1 MNEPNITTS
10 SKAQKVLVEDH
21 SISIEIYKLE
31 GTSGW
36 TLEVI
41 NDQGTSIVWDEL
53 FGSDDDALAIALET
67 LDEEGLAIFTDNDVP
82 SNGDNVIPFNRND

>member
-53 FGSDDDALAIALET
+53 FGSDADALTMALDT
-67 LDEEGLAIFTDNDVP
+67 LYVVE
-82 SNGDNVIPFNRND
+82 

>member
-1 MNEPNITTS
+1 MNEPNITNS
-10 SKAQKVLVEDH
+10 SKTQKILVEDH

-67 LDEEGLAIFTDNDVP
+67 LDEEGLTIFTDNEIP
-82 SNGDNVIPFNRND
+82 SNDDNVIPFNRNY

>member
-53 FGSDDDALAIALET
+53 LGSDDDALAIALET

-82 SNGDNVIPFNRND
+82 SNDDNVIPFNRND

>member
-82 SNGDNVIPFNRND
+82 SNDDNVIPFNRND

>member
-10 SKAQKVLVEDH
+10 SKTQKILVEDH

-36 TLEVI
+36 TLEII
-41 NDQGTSIVWDEL
+41 NDQGTSIVWEDL
-53 FGSDDDALAIALET
+53 FGSDEDALTIALET
-67 LDEEGLAIFTDNDVP
+67 IDEEGLAIFTDNDTP
-82 SNGDNVIPFNRND
+82 SNDDNVITFNRND

>member
-82 SNGDNVIPFNRND
+82 SNDDNVIPFNRN

>member
-1 MNEPNITTS
+1 MNEPNIITS
-10 SKAQKVLVEDH
+10 NKNQKVLVEDH

-41 NDQGTSIVWDEL
+41 NDQGTSIVQDDL
-53 FGSDDDALAIALET
+53 FSTDGDALTMALDT
-67 LDEEGLAIFTDNDVP
+67 VDEEGLSLFLDNNTSSD
-82 SNGDNVIPFNRND
+82 DNVIPFNRDN

>member
-10 SKAQKVLVEDH
+10 SKTQKVLVKDH

-53 FGSDDDALAIALET
+53 FGSDEDALTMALDT
-67 LDEEGLAIFTDNDVP
+67 LDEEGLTIFADNYMP
-82 SNGDNVIPFNRND
+82 SNGDNVIPFNRTD

>member
-10 SKAQKVLVEDH
+10 SKTQKVLVKDH

-53 FGSDDDALAIALET
+53 FGSDEDALTMALDT
-67 LDEEGLAIFTDNDVP
+67 LDEEGLTIFADNDMP
-82 SNGDNVIPFNRND
+82 SNGDNVIPFNRTD